1 MYILEYV
8 SSTCDVTA
16 QEIQADSSLR
26 FLTSTGYNEG
36 SGSYIKWV
44 ENIFLFYISQQR
56 YISNCFYIFSL
67 ISNFSN
73 MDCWWRIDSGGDDLK
88 LLLFLTRD
96 LACPGDKISIYDGKP
111 HSRY

>member
-44 ENIFLFYISQQR
+44 ENIFFVLYITAKIYKQ
-56 YISNCFYIFSL
+56 
-67 ISNFSN
+67 
-73 MDCWWRIDSGGDDLK
+73 
-88 LLLFLTRD
+88 LFL
-96 LACPGDKISIYDGKP
+96 
-111 HSRY
+111 

>member
-44 ENIFLFYISQQR
+44 EKNF
-56 YISNCFYIFSL
+56 CF
-67 ISNFSN
+67 
-73 MDCWWRIDSGGDDLK
+73 
-88 LLLFLTRD
+88 
-96 LACPGDKISIYDGKP
+96 IY
-111 HSRY
+111 HSKDI